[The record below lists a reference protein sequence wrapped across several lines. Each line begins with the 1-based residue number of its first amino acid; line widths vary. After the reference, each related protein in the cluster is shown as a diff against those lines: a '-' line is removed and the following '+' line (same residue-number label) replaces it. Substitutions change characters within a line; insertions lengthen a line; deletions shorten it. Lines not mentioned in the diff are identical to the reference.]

1 MGALN
6 EAEDDDIDVYDGGS
20 VKQGRQRLAWESSE
34 HEDDIRTVMG
44 RSNKRTRRPPAEP
57 VSVSTF
63 FLRAMRN

>member
-6 EAEDDDIDVYDGGS
+6 EADDDDIDVYDGGS

-44 RSNKRTRRPPAEP
+44 RKSERTRRPPPEP
-57 VSVSTF
+57 VSIS
-63 FLRAMRN
+63 FLF